1 MSRQIR
7 GAVAR
12 NRARRRLREAYRM
25 TREAAP
31 ATAALIVIGRPAV
44 LKAPFPV
51 LLAELREALGA
62 VPRRRVME

>member
-1 MSRQIR
+1 
-7 GAVAR
+7 VAR

-44 LKAPFPV
+44 LTAPFPA
-51 LLAELREALGA
+51 LLAEMREVLGA
-62 VPRRRVME
+62 VPRGRGTE